1 MKQVLLACA
10 SALALTGA
18 AAAADLSRRPPPPVT
33 KAPPALPAA
42 YNWTGFY
49 FGVNAGGAFGTSR
62 WDSTDEFDLSGALVG
77 GTVGY
82 NWQNGPWVF
91 GLEGDVD
98 WTNIKGDTT
107 TNCPLGCE
115 TKNSWLATARGR
127 LGVAFDRVL
136 PYATGGLAVG
146 DIKARTPGLP
156 GADETNTGWT
166 AGGGV
171 ELGLAGNWT
180 AKAEY
185 LYVDLGKFDCGAA
198 CGGGGGTDNVTFKSH
213 LVRGGLNLRF

>member
-1 MKQVLLACA
+1 MKRVLIACA

-18 AAAADLSRRPPPPVT
+18 AAAADLSRRPPPPV
-33 KAPPALPAA
+33 KAPPPALPTT

-49 FGVNAGGAFGTSR
+49 FGVNGGGAFGTSK
-62 WDSTDEFDLSGALVG
+62 WDSTEEFDLSGWLVG
-77 GTVGY
+77 GTIGY
-82 NWQNGPWVF
+82 NVQSGPWVF
-91 GLEGDVD
+91 GVEGDVD

-107 TNCPLGCE
+107 LGCAPGCE

-136 PYATGGLAVG
+136 PYATGGLAIG
-146 DIKARTPGLP
+146 DIKARTPGLA

-166 AGGGV
+166 AGGGLEV
-171 ELGLAGNWT
+171 ALSRGWT

-185 LYVDLGKFDCGAA
+185 LYVDLGKLDCGAA
-198 CGGGGGTDNVTFKSH
+198 CGAAVTDNVSFKTH
-213 LVRGGLNLRF
+213 LVRGGLNFRF